1 MPRGR
6 AAAFS
11 VAAALSIV
19 TCMLHVSSCQNDGT
33 HTYVG
38 RLYVEA
44 RDCLGTSS
52 SLDVVS
58 GGDPGTCPAV
68 CLIQP
73 RAEGGRAV
81 YVSTECPP
89 YPAPD
94 WDLSGTDP
102 KCALAL
108 AALGRNDTCLSD
120 GGTTKPVPDAA
131 VPDALAD
138 SAPADSAPE

>member
-1 MPRGR
+1 MRSRG

-11 VAAALSIV
+11 AASALSV
-19 TCMLHVSSCQNDGT
+19 FTCMMHLSSCKGDGT
-33 HTYVG
+33 HVYVG
-38 RLYVEA
+38 RLYLEA
-44 RDCLGTSS
+44 RDCVATSS
-52 SLDVVS
+52 SIDVVS
-58 GGDPGTCPAV
+58 GGDPGTCFAV

-73 RAEGGRAV
+73 RAEGGRAI

-94 WDLSGTDP
+94 WDVSGSDP

-120 GGTTKPVPDAA
+120 GGTTQPSPDAA
-131 VPDALAD
+131 VAD
-138 SAPADSAPE
+138 APADSAPE